1 VLTEA
6 VDNEVFNHLRMG
18 TMALLPTPEVLEKL
32 CKLYEY
38 NFDENLPAH
47 EREFFLKV
55 GLLKYYILAHSLLE
69 GSPI

>member
-1 VLTEA
+1 
-6 VDNEVFNHLRMG
+6 MG
-18 TMALLPTPEVLEKL
+18 LLPTPEVLEKL

-55 GLLKYYILAHSLLE
+55 GLSKDYILAHSLLE